1 MPNMRTSG
9 LFFSTALGRCP
20 DRVQSRVNRAAT
32 AALAL
37 IAMLMPMAVA
47 APLESSGPPQA
58 TAPAAGRETIAPKSE
73 PSLAPGDHGPA
84 VEDLQ
89 RRLNARL
96 EPSPALDLDGVYGD
110 ATRAAV
116 THFQRARGLGATGI
130 ADARTRQALGTEQIA
145 APDVPIPA
153 PEVVNSEVPRRRPP
167 DPLDGPPFVTAQ
179 AWAVA
184 DGTTG
189 TILLGERADEPLPI
203 ASTTKLMTALIVARA
218 IARDPNAA
226 KETVTFSER
235 ADRTP
240 GSTANVRAGERLPVR
255 ELLYGL
261 LLPSGNDAAVALAE
275 HFGGR
280 LAPPADVPDEAD
292 PLTRFVAEMNRMA
305 AELGLRAAHFLNPN
319 GLPAAGHQASARDL
333 VLLARQVL
341 ATPELARVVA
351 TVRHGCTL
359 VDSAGRERNVVWTN
373 TNRLLETEGYD
384 GVKTGTTNAAGACL
398 VASGRRGGDHL
409 IIVVLGAGSSEGRYA
424 DARNLFR
431 WAWLQRGQGTPRA
444 AGAVVAPSGQPQSQ
458 DP

>member
-1 MPNMRTSG
+1 VRNPSE
-9 LFFSTALGRCP
+9 
-20 DRVQSRVNRAAT
+20 NRSNCSAT

-37 IAMLMPMAVA
+37 IAMLMLMPMAVA
-47 APLESSGPPQA
+47 APPESGGPPQVA
-58 TAPAAGRETIAPKSE
+58 APAAGRETVAAKAE
-73 PSLAPGDHGPA
+73 PSLAPGDRGPA
-84 VEDLQ
+84 VADLQ

-96 EPSPALDLDGVYGD
+96 DPSPTLDLDGIYGE
-110 ATRAAV
+110 ATRTAV
-116 THFQRARGLGATGI
+116 ARFQRSRGLEATGI
-130 ADARTRQALGTEQIA
+130 ADARTRQALGTEPIA
-145 APDVPIPA
+145 AADSDVPA
-153 PEVVNSEVPRRRPP
+153 PEVINSEVPRRHPP
-167 DPLDGPPFVTAQ
+167 DPLDGPPFVTAR

-189 TILLGERADEPLPI
+189 AILFGERANEPLPI
-203 ASTTKLMTALIVARA
+203 ASTTKLMTALIVSRA
-218 IARDPNAA
+218 IARDPSAVN
-226 KETVTFSER
+226 ETVTFSER

-261 LLPSGNDAAVALAE
+261 LLPSGNDAAVAFAE

-280 LAPPADVPDEAD
+280 MAPPADAPGEAD
-292 PLTRFVAEMNRMA
+292 PLARFVAEMNRLTS
-305 AELGLRAAHFLNPN
+305 ELGLRAAHFLNPH

-333 VLLARQVL
+333 VLLTRQVL

-351 TVRHGCTL
+351 TARHGCTL
-359 VDSAGRERNVVWTN
+359 ADGAGRERDVVWTN

-409 IIVVLGAGSSEGRYA
+409 IVVVLGSGSSEGRYA

-431 WAWLQRGQGTPRA
+431 WAWLQRGHGSSRHN
-444 AGAVVAPSGQPQSQ
+444 GAVAGPSGQPQSQ